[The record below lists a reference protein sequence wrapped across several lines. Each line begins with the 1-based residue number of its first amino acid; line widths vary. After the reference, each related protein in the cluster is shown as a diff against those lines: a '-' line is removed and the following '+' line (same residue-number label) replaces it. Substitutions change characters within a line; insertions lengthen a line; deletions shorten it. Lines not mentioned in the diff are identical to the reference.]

1 MLILGR
7 KGLRKGGGVAFYR
20 DRRVRKFI
28 AETRH
33 DANPKRYVVELLGGI
48 RRNEALRKP
57 KLNLCNERSSFCI
70 LVQSFLFT

>member
-1 MLILGR
+1 M
-7 KGLRKGGGVAFYR
+7 
-20 DRRVRKFI
+20 RKFI

-33 DANPKRYVVELLGGI
+33 DANPKRYGVELLGVI